1 MKAKFNKEA
10 KEKLKEGIDILAN
23 SVKVTLG
30 PLGRNVIFTDEFGNI
45 RSTKDGVTIAK
56 EVKDLDDP
64 ISNMGAFVVRQT
76 AIKTAE
82 QAGDGTTTSTV
93 LAQELIS
100 LGLEYIKQDNN
111 AVQIKKGMDKALEQV
126 KKDLKTFSIK
136 IKDKDQL
143 KQIATLSANNDEEI
157 GNLVATAMDKV
168 GTDGIVTAEQSK
180 FGDTNLETVE
190 GMQFDRGYKSH
201 LFATDNN
208 TMQCILNDAYI
219 LIYDKRIT
227 QAKDILGLLEKIASE
242 NKSLLIIAE
251 DVDGEALSTL
261 IVNKMR
267 GTIKACAVK
276 APEFGEMRQHV
287 LEDIANITGGT
298 VVSFDKG
305 MRLDKFDISWL
316 GEARTVTINKD
327 TTTIVD
333 GKGDSEKISNRVN
346 EIKNQLDNAATPFEK
361 ERLQDRLAKIV
372 GGVAVINVGG
382 ANDIEIKE
390 RKDRVD
396 DALQAAKSSLQE
408 GILPGGGVALLRC
421 IKGLNLLSKK
431 IKDKDEK
438 IGFKIVIEAIKKPFI
453 QILLN
458 AGYDKDTIDSYIL
471 KINKNPNL
479 WYGYNSKTGKF
490 VNTLS
495 NGIIDPTK
503 VTRCALENAIAVSGT
518 ILITEAT
525 LYKEKKEEKE
535 EPNMMGM

>member
-10 KEKLKEGIDILAN
+10 KQKLKEGVDLLAD

-64 ISNMGAFVVRQT
+64 ISNMGAHVVRQA
-76 AIKTAE
+76 AIKTAD

-111 AVQIKKGMDKALEQV
+111 AVQIKRGMDKALDQV
-126 KKDLKTFSIK
+126 KKDLKKFSKK

-201 LFATDNN
+201 LFTTDNN
-208 TMQCILNDAYI
+208 TMQCILNDTYV
-219 LIYDKRIT
+219 LVYDKRIT
-227 QAKDILGLLEKIASE
+227 QAKDLLGLLEKVASE

-251 DVDGEALSTL
+251 DVEGEALSTL

-267 GTIKACAVK
+267 GTIKVCAVK

-287 LEDIANITGGT
+287 LEDIATITGGT

-305 MRLDKFDISWL
+305 MRLDKFDTNWL

-333 GKGDSEKISNRVN
+333 GKGDSEKINNRIN
-346 EIKNQLDNAATPFEK
+346 EIKNQLDIAATPFEK
-361 ERLQDRLAKIV
+361 ERLQDRLAKVV

-408 GILPGGGVALLRC
+408 GILPGGGVALIRC
-421 IKGLNLLSKK
+421 IKGLNSLSKK

-438 IGFKIVIEAIKKPFI
+438 IGFKIVIEAIKKPFT
-453 QILLN
+453 QILIN
-458 AGYDKDTIDSYIL
+458 AGYDKDTINSYIL
-471 KINKNPNL
+471 KINKNKNL

-490 VNTLS
+490 VDTLS
-495 NGIIDPTK
+495 NGIIDPAK
-503 VTRCALENAIAVSGT
+503 VTRCALENAISVSGT

-525 LYKEKKEEKE
+525 LYKEKKEDKE